1 MHKLLQFN
9 HCVASLKQIRIVRNN
24 NYDMVPF
31 LLLQNINER

>member
-9 HCVASLKQIRIVRNN
+9 HFVASLKQLGIVRDNN
-24 NYDMVPF
+24 HYMIFF